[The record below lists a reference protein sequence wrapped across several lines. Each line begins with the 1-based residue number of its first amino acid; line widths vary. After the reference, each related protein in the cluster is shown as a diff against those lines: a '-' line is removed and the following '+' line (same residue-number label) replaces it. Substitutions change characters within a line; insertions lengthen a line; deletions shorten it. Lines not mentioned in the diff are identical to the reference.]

1 MRKIRLR
8 NLKIGMTI
16 AQNLYS
22 GSGSIVVP
30 ASTVV
35 QQVHIDRLRELG
47 VSEVMIDDPRVS
59 DIDLHESIS
68 EDTKIRAIDL
78 LKEIFQSVAVATR
91 LEDIDLQYDKVRRVV
106 QDIEADLAATKSDIV
121 TLVDCHIADDYLVI
135 HSLNVAILSMTV
147 AKRSGLGSRTM
158 EVGVGALLH
167 DVSIPLLPRE
177 ITHKRGPLDESEEE
191 SVRKHPALGLQILRR
206 IKHSGPYARAIVYQ
220 HHERHDGSGYPRG
233 LRGDEID
240 PLARIVSVADAY
252 SAMVEPRPYREGQP
266 RQEVF
271 EYLMSAAG
279 YEFGRETVQ
288 GCLQYLAPYPVGTMV
303 RLNTGEKGVVVRV
316 SKGLGTRP
324 VVRVFT
330 DKDGRNLAQTY
341 DLDLA
346 QSANQTKLITVVC
359 DD

>member
-1 MRKIRLR
+1 
-8 NLKIGMTI
+8 
-16 AQNLYS
+16 
-22 GSGSIVVP
+22 
-30 ASTVV
+30 
-35 QQVHIDRLRELG
+35 
-47 VSEVMIDDPRVS
+47 
-59 DIDLHESIS
+59 
-68 EDTKIRAIDL
+68 
-78 LKEIFQSVAVATR
+78 
-91 LEDIDLQYDKVRRVV
+91 
-106 QDIEADLAATKSDIV
+106 
-121 TLVDCHIADDYLVI
+121 
-135 HSLNVAILSMTV
+135 MTV